1 MMTMPSYVLLWVIQ
15 VTVVTIVA
23 IVMSLVAKHRA
34 AARHTI
40 AFSALML
47 VMLSPLATWLLPL
60 RWHSL
65 AIPTNES
72 IQIAVVKSSH
82 ELPFDARTSR
92 FADDDASSEPPAT
105 SSIADAAHWNDPQ
118 TVEVSNEAAS
128 VPDAAASAAGV
139 DLTPSI
145 TRVSGLRNAATIAG
159 ASSQPQYWQRWL
171 FITAILLWCSGSIA
185 CAVRLMK
192 RRRPVLAALDGAV
205 VLSPDRLPSSV
216 IRRLQAT
223 FGIQQLPRIVT
234 STKMPTPVVVGI
246 ARPTVVLPASLI
258 AELSENDLAS
268 VLIHE
273 CAHVVRRDPWIH
285 PLQQIAAIVW
295 WFHPGVLLMNRLL
308 SRSREEVCDNYVL
321 HHSDAA
327 EFARTLLELTERCG
341 TERCGTVRPALSL
354 LGLFGRQWSLEDRI
368 TELLNPRRNTMV
380 QTKRQWTVAIV
391 CTMCVCCLTIGGVSA
406 VQSKDGEPPAT
417 VNAEDAIAD
426 DVNADDKAPP
436 NSAADPKSQVT
447 AHPTDEKPVAAVDQP
462 DPQKSISRLK
472 VSGVCRVANSDA
484 PVMARVRLFLLYSDS
499 NEPQLLAE
507 VLANEQGRFEFL
519 DLDVSTLDHQ
529 ENAHRQ
535 LFMVASAAGHSTT
548 TGIVE
553 LHDNA
558 IDGLKLP
565 LHDNPATLSG
575 RVTDASGQPVK
586 GATVFIFN
594 SPGHPIDGCQSAT
607 TDESGRYEI
616 NDLVPWNSEDTKS
629 TDEKTGTGTQV
640 SARFF
645 RVLHPDFPAIQAK
658 YTALPQVVD
667 IALQPP
673 AIVEGHVIDIVT
685 GQPVPNAIVQAQ
697 GVARY
702 NWFEVK
708 TDDAGR
714 YTLRM
719 TRDHYNIWAIQ
730 ADRMPLAIKAIKAE
744 PGIRTSGHDIR
755 MVRGGWV
762 KGRVLTASGDP
773 APIPAKYANKIGHHG
788 PARPKTG
795 AAVTSAPIN
804 EDSSFRIHVAPGRN
818 YIYVMG
824 GDSATY
830 VDVGDGEEIELNL
843 GGKDGSSQRSF
854 HGTDEDEALA
864 DRLRREAMLED
875 QAADTEEGVF
885 RRTNSS
891 RNTSPQSAKNKAADS
906 PKVPSRVRRDTPTG
920 RLLNEL
926 EQMNSGPQV
935 FDEPWANLLRKIVNL
950 GPDAVPELID
960 ELDATNDDYMMRC
973 MAFVLRAIGDKRAV
987 PALIRAIPKTLR
999 PSTSDMGCRIENDE
1013 TLQKFMQKHDLDET
1027 DHANEFGIGRPVREV
1042 FGGLQR
1048 LSGQNFNDVELYF
1061 VFRYGLPSQIHAK
1074 ELLFHQAAMGWRDWW
1089 EQIGSND
1096 IDDRAYQKV
1105 NLAPLPDSGTF
1116 SVPLDI
1122 SLTTDTGSGNDILL
1136 SIRTSSVP
1144 EFPSQLLDLD
1154 TNRRANVPE
1163 KWRRDSLSAD
1173 DMTELIQWATGE
1185 GFDLMGDE
1193 FTDSDGKSVYAL
1205 RTFGLQAWQLE
1216 DARWKSLPAKFTVNE
1231 LKANGRPVPDEWL
1244 LHRDADSG
1252 KIDAQKHAPFLF
1264 ITREGTPGCIN
1275 VGIPVTDDSLKPGGV
1290 SSGDYELN
1298 PVEFRKGRRFG
1309 LEIFK
1314 FADEQK

>member
-1 MMTMPSYVLLWVIQ
+1 MITMPSYVLLWVIQ
-15 VTVVTIVA
+15 VTVITLVA
-23 IVMSLVAKHRA
+23 IVMSLVAKQRA

-47 VMLSPLATWLLPL
+47 VILSPLTTWQLPL

-72 IQIAVVKSSH
+72 VQTAVVEPSQ
-82 ELPFDARTSR
+82 ELPFNARTSL
-92 FADDDASSEPPAT
+92 FADDDALSEPSST
-105 SSIADAAHWNDPQ
+105 SGITDTANWSDPQ

-128 VPDAAASAAGV
+128 MPGRAASTAGV
-139 DLTPSI
+139 ELTPSI
-145 TRVSGLRNAATIAG
+145 TRVSGLRTAATTAG
-159 ASSQPQYWQRWL
+159 ASSQSQYWQRWL
-171 FITAILLWCSGSIA
+171 FITAILLWCSGSVA

-192 RRRPVLAALDGAV
+192 RRRSVLAALDGVV

-216 IRRLQAT
+216 IRRLHAT
-223 FGIQQLPRIVT
+223 FGIQQLPQIVT

-246 ARPTVVLPASLI
+246 TRPTVVLPASLI
-258 AELSENDLAS
+258 DELSENDLAS

-273 CAHVVRRDPWIH
+273 CAHVVRRDHWIH
-285 PLQQIAAIVW
+285 PVQQIAAIVW

-321 HHSDAA
+321 NHSDAA

-341 TERCGTVRPALSL
+341 TFRPALSL

-380 QTKRQWTVAIV
+380 RTKTQWTVAIV
-391 CTMCVCCLTIGGVSA
+391 FTMCVCCLTIGGVSA
-406 VQSKDGEPPAT
+406 VQTKDGEQPVTA
-417 VNAEDAIAD
+417 NAD
-426 DVNADDKAPP
+426 DVNADNKVPK

-447 AHPTDEKPVAAVDQP
+447 SGPTDDSPVAAVDQP

-472 VSGVCRVANSDA
+472 VSGVCRIENSDA
-484 PVMARVRLFLLYSDS
+484 PVMARVRLFLLNSYRD
-499 NEPQLLAE
+499 EPQLLAE
-507 VLANEQGRFEFL
+507 MSANNEGQFEFL
-519 DLDVSTLDHQ
+519 DLDVSQTDQANAQHRVILIVATASGKSTAVENHFLDDDAIENRTL
-529 ENAHRQ
+529 
-535 LFMVASAAGHSTT
+535 
-548 TGIVE
+548 
-553 LHDNA
+553 
-558 IDGLKLP
+558 K

-575 RVTDASGQPVK
+575 LVTDASGQPVK
-586 GATVFIFN
+586 GATVFMFN
-594 SPGHPIDGCQSAT
+594 GSDHPIAGCLST
-607 TDESGRYEI
+607 VTEETGRYEI
-616 NDLVPWNSEDTKS
+616 NDLVPWNSEATK
-629 TDEKTGTGTQV
+629 TNDEKTGTGTQV
-640 SARFF
+640 SAMFF
-645 RVLHPDFPAIQAK
+645 RVSHPDFPATQAK

-685 GQPVPNAIVQAQ
+685 GKPVPNAIVHAQ
-697 GVARY
+697 GVARRG
-702 NWFEVK
+702 WFEVR

-730 ADRMPLAIKAIKAE
+730 ADRMPLAIKALKAE

-773 APIPAKYANKIGHHG
+773 APIPTKYANQIGHHG
-788 PARPKTG
+788 PARPRTG
-795 AAVTSAPIN
+795 AAVTSAAIN

-824 GDSATY
+824 GDSAAY

-843 GGKDGSSQRSF
+843 GGTDGTRTRTF
-854 HGTDEDEALA
+854 RATDEDAILAARLHQEAFF
-864 DRLRREAMLED
+864 ED
-875 QAADTEEGVF
+875 QAAEAKSSVSRPG
-885 RRTNSS
+885 NSAG
-891 RNTSPQSAKNKAADS
+891 NTSSQPAKNKAADS

-926 EQMNSGPQV
+926 EEMNSGRQA
-935 FDEPWANLLRKIVNL
+935 FLEPWAELLRQIVNL

-960 ELDATNDDYMMRC
+960 ELDATNDDRMMRC

-999 PSTSDMGCRIENDE
+999 PSGSDMGCRIENDE
-1013 TLQKFMQKHDLDET
+1013 TLQKFMQKHDLDAT

-1048 LSGQNFNDVELYF
+1048 LSGQNLNDFELYS
-1061 VFRYGLPSQIHAK
+1061 VFRTGLPSQIHAK
-1074 ELLFHQAAMGWRDWW
+1074 EALFQRAAMRWHDWW
-1089 EQIGSND
+1089 EQTGSND

-1105 NLAPLPDSGTF
+1105 NLAPLPDSDSF
-1116 SVPLDI
+1116 SIPLDI
-1122 SLTTDTGSGNDILL
+1122 ILTTDTGSGNNMLS
-1136 SIRTSSVP
+1136 SIRMSNIP

-1154 TNRRANVPE
+1154 TSRRANVPE

-1173 DMTELIQWATGE
+1173 EMTELIQWATGE

-1193 FTDSDGKSVYAL
+1193 FTDSDGKPVYAL
-1205 RTFGLQAWQLE
+1205 RTIGLQAWQLE

-1231 LKANGRPVPDEWL
+1231 LKANGSLVPDEWL

-1252 KIDAQKHAPFLF
+1252 KIDAQKHAPFFF

-1290 SSGDYELN
+1290 SSGDNELN
-1298 PVEFRKGRRFG
+1298 PVAFRQGRRFG

-1314 FADEQK
+1314 FAEEQK

>member
-1 MMTMPSYVLLWVIQ
+1 MMTMPSYALLWVIQ

-23 IVMSLVAKHRA
+23 IIMSLVAQHRA

-72 IQIAVVKSSH
+72 VHASVVESSQ
-82 ELPFDARTSR
+82 ELPFDARTSL
-92 FADDDASSEPPAT
+92 FVDDDALSAPSST
-105 SSIADAAHWNDPQ
+105 SGITDAANWSDPK
-118 TVEVSNEAAS
+118 TVEVSNEAGL
-128 VPDAAASAAGV
+128 VPDPVASTAGV
-139 DLTPSI
+139 RLTPSI
-145 TRVSGLRNAATIAG
+145 TRVAGVRTAATTAG
-159 ASSQPQYWQRWL
+159 ASRQSHNWQQWL
-171 FITAILLWCSGSIA
+171 FITAMFLWCSGSVA

-192 RRRPVLAALDGAV
+192 RRRQVLAALGCVV
-205 VLSPDRLPSSV
+205 VLPPDRLPSSV
-216 IRRLQAT
+216 IRRLCAT
-223 FGIQQLPRIVT
+223 FGIQQLPQIVT
-234 STKMPTPVVVGI
+234 STKMPTPVVVGFT
-246 ARPTVVLPASLI
+246 RPTVVLPASLI
-258 AELSENDLAS
+258 EELSENDLAS

-273 CAHVVRRDPWIH
+273 CAHVVRRDHWIH

-321 HHSDAA
+321 KHSDAA

-341 TERCGTVRPALSL
+341 TVRSALSL

-380 QTKRQWTVAIV
+380 QTKKQWTIAIV
-391 CTMCVCCLTIGGVSA
+391 CTMCVCCLTVGGVSA
-406 VQSKDGEPPAT
+406 VQTKDDEQSAT
-417 VNAEDAIAD
+417 VRS
-426 DVNADDKAPP
+426 DDKVPEDTAA
-436 NSAADPKSQVT
+436 NTKDHVTGGAADQEP
-447 AHPTDEKPVAAVDQP
+447 DAAVDKP
-462 DPQKSISRLK
+462 DPKKSISRLK
-472 VSGVCRVANSDA
+472 VSGVCRVRDSDA
-484 PVMARVRLFLLYSDS
+484 PVMARVRVFLLNGYG

-507 VLANEQGRFEFL
+507 TLANGEGRFEFF
-519 DLDVSTLDHQ
+519 DLELLTLDHQ
-529 ENAHRQ
+529 ENVNRH
-535 LFMVASAAGHSTT
+535 LLMVVSAAGYSTS
-548 TGIVE
+548 TGILE

-558 IDGLKLP
+558 VEGLTLP
-565 LHDNPATLSG
+565 LRDDPATLSG
-575 RVTDASGQPVK
+575 VVIDRNGVPVQ
-586 GATVFIFN
+586 GATVYALN
-594 SPGHPIDGCQSAT
+594 ASGHPIAGCHSAT
-607 TDESGRYEI
+607 TDETGRYEI
-616 NDLVPWNSEDTKS
+616 NDLVPWNSEASKTA
-629 TDEKTGTGTQV
+629 DEKSGTGTQV
-640 SARFF
+640 SEMFF
-645 RVLHPDFPAIQAK
+645 RVIHPDFPATQATC
-658 YTALPQVVD
+658 TALPQVVD
-667 IALQPP
+667 ITLQPP
-673 AIVEGHVIDIVT
+673 AIVEGHVVDIVT
-685 GQPVPNAIVQAQ
+685 GKPVPNAIVQAQ

-702 NWFEVK
+702 GSFEVR

-714 YTLRM
+714 YTLRV

-730 ADRMPLAIKAIKAE
+730 ADRMPLAIKALKAE
-744 PGIRTSGHDIR
+744 PGIRTIGHDIR

-773 APIPAKYANKIGHHG
+773 APIPAKYANEIGHHG
-788 PARPKTG
+788 PARPRTG

-824 GDSATY
+824 GDSAAY

-875 QAADTEEGVF
+875 QATDTEAGQF

-891 RNTSPQSAKNKAADS
+891 RNTSPQPAKTKTADS

-926 EQMNSGPQV
+926 EEMNSGPQA
-935 FDEPWANLLRKIVNL
+935 FLEPWAKLLRKIVNL

-960 ELDATNDDYMMRC
+960 ELDATNDERMMRC
-973 MAFVLRAIGDKRAV
+973 MAFVLRANGDKRAV

-999 PSTSDMGCRIENDE
+999 PSGSDMGCRIENDE
-1013 TLQKFMQKHDLDET
+1013 TLRKFMQKNDLDET
-1027 DHANEFGIGRPVREV
+1027 DYANEFGIGRSVREV

-1048 LSGQNFNDVELYF
+1048 LSGQNFNDFGLYT
-1061 VFRYGLPSQIHAK
+1061 VFRTGLPSQIHAK
-1074 ELLFHQAAMGWRDWW
+1074 ELLFHQAAMRWRDWW
-1089 EQIGSND
+1089 EQTNSND

-1116 SVPLDI
+1116 SIPLDV
-1122 SLTTDTGSGNDILL
+1122 SLTTDTGSSNDMLL

-1154 TNRRANVPE
+1154 TSRRANVPE

-1173 DMTELIQWATGE
+1173 DMTELIQWAAGE

-1193 FTDSDGKSVYAL
+1193 FTDSDGKPVYAF
-1205 RTFGLQAWQLE
+1205 RTIGLKAWQLE

-1231 LKANGRPVPDEWL
+1231 LEASGRPVPDEWL

-1252 KIDAQKHAPFLF
+1252 KVDAQKHAPFLF

-1290 SSGDYELN
+1290 SSGDNELN